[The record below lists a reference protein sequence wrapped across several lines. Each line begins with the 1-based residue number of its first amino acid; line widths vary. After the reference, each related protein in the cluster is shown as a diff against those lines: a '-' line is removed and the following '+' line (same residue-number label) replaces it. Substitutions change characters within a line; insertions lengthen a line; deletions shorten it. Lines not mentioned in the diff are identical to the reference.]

1 MKKTQS
7 AIIDRR
13 EFALQAALLAL
24 SGVTITVSA
33 CGGSDSPSTPTTPTT
48 TTTTPPAPS
57 GDEVGSVSANHG
69 HTAVI
74 TAAQLAAAGAIN
86 LDISGT
92 SGHMHT
98 VQISAAE
105 VGQIAGGTRVTKT
118 SSTNDGHNHDV
129 TFN

>member
-1 MKKTQS
+1 M
-7 AIIDRR
+7 
-13 EFALQAALLAL
+13 
-24 SGVTITVSA
+24 SA

-48 TTTTPPAPS
+48 TAPPAPT
-57 GDEVGSVSANHG
+57 DEVGSVSANHG

-74 TAAQLAAAGAIN
+74 TAAQLAAGGAID

-118 SSTNDGHNHDV
+118 SSTDGGHNHDV

>member
-7 AIIDRR
+7 IDRR
-13 EFALQAALLAL
+13 EFTLQAALLAL

-48 TTTTPPAPS
+48 TTPPAPS

-74 TAAQLAAAGAIN
+74 TAAQLAAGGAIN

-92 SGHMHT
+92 SGHTHT
-98 VQISAAE
+98 VQLSAAE
-105 VGQIAGGTRVTKT
+105 VGQIAAQMRVTKT
-118 SSTNDGHNHDV
+118 SSTDGGHNHDV